1 MYAKSRF
8 VNTLTVLQTQF
19 YVVLAAIPLT
29 IGVYAFSRPDKDGK
43 LTGLSK
49 VIDSYSYY
57 KERWAA
63 RNTLH
68 TAMIEQA
75 AFDRNLYHSSQGTKH
90 VDLRFP
96 E

>member
-1 MYAKSRF
+1 M
-8 VNTLTVLQTQF
+8 LTVLQTAF
-19 YVVLAAIPLT
+19 YVVLGAIPLSL
-29 IGVYAFSRPDKDGK
+29 GVYAVSRPDKDGK
-43 LTGLSK
+43 MAGLTK
-49 VIDSYSYY
+49 VINSYSYY

-75 AFDRNLYHSSQGTKH
+75 AFDRNLYQSSPGTKH

>member
-1 MYAKSRF
+1 M
-8 VNTLTVLQTQF
+8 LTALQTSF
-19 YVVLAAIPLT
+19 YVVLAAIPVSL
-29 IGVYAFSRPDKDGK
+29 GVYAVSRPDKDGK
-43 LTGLSK
+43 MAGLSK
-49 VIDSYSYY
+49 VIDSYSSY
-57 KERWAA
+57 KERWTA

-75 AFDRNLYHSSQGTKH
+75 AFDRNLYQSSQGTKH